1 MRTPLSPKF
10 DEALRYAAGM
20 HRDQFRK
27 GPAGIPYIAHLM
39 SVSALVL
46 EAGGSETQAIAALL
60 HDGPEDRG
68 GEERLADIERIFGAE
83 VAKIVSDCS
92 DTFEHPKPP
101 WRERKEHYIAHL
113 AETDETS
120 LLVSL
125 ADKVH
130 NARAIVSDFR
140 VEREKI
146 WSRFSPDSD
155 QGWYYG
161 ALRDA
166 FRVRMPGHPLLVE
179 FELAIT
185 ELEALTK
192 K

>member
-1 MRTPLSPKF
+1 MTTALSAKF
-10 DEALRYAAGM
+10 DEALAYASEL
-20 HRDQFRK
+20 HRHQARK

-68 GEERLADIERIFGAE
+68 GEARLADIEREFGAG

-101 WRERKEHYIAHL
+101 WRERKERYIAHL
-113 AETDETS
+113 AEADADS
-120 LLVSL
+120 LLGSL
-125 ADKVH
+125 ADEGH

-140 VEREKI
+140 VEEEKI
-146 WSRFSPDSD
+146 LSRFSPDSD

-161 ALRDA
+161 ALLDA
-166 FRVRMPGHPLLVE
+166 FRVRMPGHPLVVE
-179 FELAIT
+179 L
-185 ELEALTK
+185 
-192 K
+192 

>member
-1 MRTPLSPKF
+1 MTALSEDF
-10 DEALRYAAGM
+10 DEAFAFAAGL
-20 HRDQFRK
+20 HRDQTRK

-39 SVSALVL
+39 SVAALVL

-68 GEERLADIERIFGAE
+68 GEERLADIERVFGAD

-113 AETDETS
+113 AEADEDS

-130 NARAIVSDFR
+130 SARAIV
-140 VEREKI
+140 
-146 WSRFSPDSD
+146 
-155 QGWYYG
+155 
-161 ALRDA
+161 
-166 FRVRMPGHPLLVE
+166 
-179 FELAIT
+179 
-185 ELEALTK
+185 
-192 K
+192 